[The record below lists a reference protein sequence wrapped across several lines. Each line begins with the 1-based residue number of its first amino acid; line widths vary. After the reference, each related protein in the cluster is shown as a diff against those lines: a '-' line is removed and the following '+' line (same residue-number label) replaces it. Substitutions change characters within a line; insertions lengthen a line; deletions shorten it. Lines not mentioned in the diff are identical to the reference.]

1 MKKQIKVMLSQVLY
15 GFLYV
20 QKPIS
25 ILMMLIFIILLGLG
39 AVTKYGGNYEAGVE
53 YKQKYTVEKQEVS
66 NE

>member
-25 ILMMLIFIILLGLG
+25 ILMMSIFIILLGLG

>member
-1 MKKQIKVMLSQVLY
+1 MKKRIKTMLSKGVE

-25 ILMMLIFIILLGLG
+25 IVMMVLFFSLLILG
-39 AVTKYGGNYEAGVE
+39 AIKKYGGDYESSVE
-53 YKQKYTVEKQEVS
+53 YKQKYIMEKQEVS